1 MDFLARSFSACVDFL
16 FPKTEKI
23 LELEKLSSGE
33 ILKILPQAED
43 PKSANTIALFDYSHP
58 LVREIIWSIKYRGD
72 RTLANKVGEIVADVL
87 EQELA
92 ERALFEN
99 FPPSELGRASKRP
112 LLIPMPVSDKRRFER
127 GWNQVEL
134 VSENIKERFGD
145 RLKYLPGQLVK
156 WRHTE
161 SQTQTSNKS
170 ERQKNLNESMRILS
184 PKSVEG
190 RAIILIDDVMTTGST
205 FAEAKRALK
214 EAGAGKILC
223 LAIAH

>member
-23 LELEKLSSGE
+23 LELEKLSIGE
-33 ILKILPQAED
+33 ILKILPQASD
-43 PKSANTIALFDYSHP
+43 TGSANVIALFDYSHP
-58 LVREIIWSIKYRGD
+58 LVREVIWSIKYRGD
-72 RTLANKVGEIVADVL
+72 KALAEKIGEIVADVL

-92 ERALFEN
+92 ERELYEN
-99 FPPSELGRASKRP
+99 FPPSGPGRAGKRP

-134 VSENIKERFGD
+134 VAESVKERFGD
-145 RLKYLPGQLVK
+145 RLKYLPSQLVK

-161 SQTQTSNKS
+161 SQTHTSNKS

-184 PKSVEG
+184 PKSVES

-205 FAEAKRALK
+205 FTEAKRALK

-223 LAIAH
+223 LALAH